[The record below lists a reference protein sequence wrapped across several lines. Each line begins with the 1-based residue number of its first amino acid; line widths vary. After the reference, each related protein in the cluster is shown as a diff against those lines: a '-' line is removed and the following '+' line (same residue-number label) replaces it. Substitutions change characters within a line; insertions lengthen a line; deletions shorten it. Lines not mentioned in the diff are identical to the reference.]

1 MIDAFKIEGGQKL
14 EGLIEV
20 SGAKNAALPII
31 VATLVEKGE
40 YILKNVP
47 NLKDIRTIF
56 NLIEELGLIVEKLDN
71 NTYKVINNGL
81 TKNIASYEK
90 VKQMRASFLVLGPML
105 LSFEDVEVSLP
116 GGCAIGTRPVDIHL
130 KGFEMLGAKIY
141 QEHGYIFA
149 NSKNMKGTDISLSF
163 PSVGATQNLM
173 MCAVKLK
180 GTTRIYNAA
189 KEPEIYDLGNML
201 NKMGAKIKGLGT
213 DVIEIEGVEKLKA
226 VEYEIMYDRIEAGTF
241 VIASIINDGRIK
253 IKNANIEDLGIFK
266 NELEKMGVKF
276 EKNGDILE
284 IKSKLKDLSPI
295 NIKTQPHPGFP
306 TDMQSQMMLL
316 LSLIPGVSQVE
327 ETVFENRFMHIAE
340 FNRMGTK
347 IDVKGNLAIITGVDK
362 LSSAEV
368 MSSDLRAGA
377 ALVLASLYASGESI
391 VRRIYHIDRGYENLE
406 DKLRKIGA
414 KIERIKV
421 EV

>member
-14 EGLIEV
+14 EGILEV

-40 YILKNVP
+40 YLLKNVP

-56 NLIEELGLIVEKLDN
+56 NLIEELGLIVEKIDN

-105 LSFEDVEVSLP
+105 LSFEDVQVSLP

-130 KGFEMLGAKIY
+130 KGFEILGAEIS

-189 KEPEIYDLGNML
+189 KEPEIQDLGNML
-201 NKMGAKIKGLGT
+201 IKMGAKIKGLGT
-213 DVIEIEGVEKLKA
+213 DVIEIEGVEQLKA

-276 EKNGDILE
+276 EKNGNILE

-316 LSLIPGVSQVE
+316 LSLIDGVSQVE

-347 IDVKGNLAIITGVDK
+347 IDVKGNLAIITGVSE

-377 ALVLASLYASGESI
+377 ALVLAALYAKGESV
-391 VRRIYHIDRGYENLE
+391 VRRIYHIDRGYEKLE
-406 DKLRKIGA
+406 DKLTNIGA

>member
-14 EGLIEV
+14 EGVIEV

-31 VATLVEKGE
+31 VATLIEKGE

-56 NLIEELGLIVEKLDN
+56 NLIEELGLIVEKLDD
-71 NTYKVINNGL
+71 NTYKIINNGL

-105 LSFEDVEVSLP
+105 LSFEDVKVSLP

-130 KGFEMLGAKIY
+130 KGFEILGAQIY

-149 NSKNMKGTDISLSF
+149 SSKNMKGTDISLSF

-180 GTTRIYNAA
+180 GTTKIYNAA
-189 KEPEIYDLGNML
+189 KEPEIQDLGNML
-201 NKMGAKIKGLGT
+201 IKMGAKIKGLGT
-213 DVIEIEGVEKLKA
+213 DVIEIEGVDKLKS